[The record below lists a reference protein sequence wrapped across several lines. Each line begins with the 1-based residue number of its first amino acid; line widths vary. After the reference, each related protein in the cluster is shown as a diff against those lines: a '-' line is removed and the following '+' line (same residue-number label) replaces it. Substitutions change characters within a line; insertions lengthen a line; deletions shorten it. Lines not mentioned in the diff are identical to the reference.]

1 MKERIKE
8 LMDMLKELVPET
20 NRDRNSYNNMR
31 LIPIPVKSQ
40 DQKRPNPYNTKR

>member
-20 NRDRNSYNNMR
+20 NRDSYNNMR
-31 LIPIPVKSQ
+31 LIPVPVKSQ
-40 DQKRPNPYNTKR
+40 DQKRPNPYNTNR